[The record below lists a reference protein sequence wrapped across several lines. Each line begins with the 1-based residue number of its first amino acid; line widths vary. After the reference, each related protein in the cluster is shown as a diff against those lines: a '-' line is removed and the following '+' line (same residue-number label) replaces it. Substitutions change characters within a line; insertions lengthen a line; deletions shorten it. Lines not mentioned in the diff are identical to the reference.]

1 MKLSTA
7 LTPIRQIDPRMVS
20 YNIEM
25 TEVTGGTFWK
35 AYTSGQIDGTEEFRF
50 SGELTDFTSTKD
62 LVQYYPPINL
72 YDEKLRAYARKLG
85 PAWIRVSGTWA
96 TKTYYDFEGKTQGV
110 APEGYASVLTKAQ
123 WIGVLDFVQAV
134 GGKLLISISNCAGD
148 HPKRRSA
155 GPDAGKKDLCAQPR
169 LWRGHRCGGVHE
181 RTEYVG
187 VFWRAQG
194 I

>member
-1 MKLSTA
+1 MRGGWKRIGLPLRRNVGADALERRGRDLLAAVGISRKQPSPGLRACGRAERRTGLQAIEKAFSFRPDAGENAQDPAKKGDVNSMKLSTA

-85 PAWIRVSGTWA
+85 RHGFAFPGPGRPRPIMT
-96 TKTYYDFEGKTQGV
+96 
-110 APEGYASVLTKAQ
+110 LKA
-123 WIGVLDFVQAV
+123 
-134 GGKLLISISNCAGD
+134 
-148 HPKRRSA
+148 
-155 GPDAGKKDLCAQPR
+155 
-169 LWRGHRCGGVHE
+169 
-181 RTEYVG
+181 
-187 VFWRAQG
+187 
-194 I
+194 